1 MNRADFQDLIE
12 QHVVAVLALIRAEEP
27 LADLVFEG
35 DVSGDPDMSVNVW
48 HDTGFYSAHDATD
61 TPVDV
66 EVTFT
71 IHSVGKDRWQATWA
85 SGRVTAALLGV
96 VPTIDGRRCWRI
108 ASAGSQPVGIDRD
121 VSPPKF
127 LAVDRFTLRSTPNHD
142 PAPEP
147 DPEPTT

>member
-1 MNRADFQDLIE
+1 MIRADYQYLIE
-12 QHVVAVLALIRAEEP
+12 RHVTAVLDLIRAVEP

-35 DVSGDPDMSVNVW
+35 DVKGDPDMYVNVW

-96 VPTIDGRRCWRI
+96 VPTVEGRRCWRI
-108 ASAGSQPVGIDRD
+108 APAGSVPVARD
-121 VSPPKF
+121 DDVTPPKF
-127 LAVDRFTLRSTPNHD
+127 IAKDRFTLRSTPK
-142 PAPEP
+142 
-147 DPEPTT
+147 PTT